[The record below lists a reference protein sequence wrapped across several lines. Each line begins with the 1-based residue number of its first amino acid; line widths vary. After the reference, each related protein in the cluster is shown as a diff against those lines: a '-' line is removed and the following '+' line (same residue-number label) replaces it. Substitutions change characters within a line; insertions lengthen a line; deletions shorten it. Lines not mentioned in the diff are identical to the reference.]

1 MRRSILLAM
10 GLVLSPSVG
19 SVPAAEATGVG
30 VCTVTGTITFSAAS
44 LAATKGV
51 WAIGPAVI
59 SCQGMFRLKER
70 ITGAGSL
77 AASGSYTAF
86 PDGSGTC
93 LHHMGTG
100 TVDYQFPTTSADI
113 HLVEPG
119 TYTLAGAG
127 EFVTPSLR
135 GAFQVAPVVGDCVTK
150 PVTSAVFLAE
160 AMLLRFVPPDPDRYL
175 P

>member
-30 VCTVTGTITFSAAS
+30 VCTVTGTITFSAS
-44 LAATKGV
+44 LTATEGA

-59 SCQGMFRLKER
+59 SCQGMFRLNER
-70 ITGAGSL
+70 ILAAGSL

-93 LHHMGTG
+93 LHHMGSG
-100 TVDYQFPTTSADI
+100 TVDYTFPTTSADI
-113 HLVEPG
+113 HLVEQG

-127 EFVTPSLR
+127 AFVTPSLR
-135 GAFQVAPVVGDCVTK
+135 GTFQVAPVEGDCVTE
-150 PVTSAVFLAE
+150 PVTSAVFVAE
-160 AMLLRFVPPDPDRYL
+160 AVLLRFVPPDPDRYL